1 MVWNVSGMVYAL
13 KPQCAVSI
21 ALKITDGETTMARK
35 IEAIKRRVHT
45 SYPEWKDW
53 NIYQKSVLIMRSSMG
68 KIPTTKYGS
77 VDPMNSTIMAYA
89 KKLNIYEQQLSSVL
103 DSSLL
108 EALSDY
114 DKDGEYRK
122 GLRRNGSQMKRATTT
137 EELMQVFTYEST
149 PSTYVSL
156 ISGARKSVTN
166 NEAKSLELW
175 QVNEEAVEKIRY
187 IDSSRKQE
195 KYYMKELRKA
205 EEQLQL
211 MKQKYEP
218 DPDELT
224 DEDMAFEPYYEEEE
238 DEEEIL

>member
-1 MVWNVSGMVYAL
+1 
-13 KPQCAVSI
+13 
-21 ALKITDGETTMARK
+21 
-35 IEAIKRRVHT
+35 
-45 SYPEWKDW
+45 
-53 NIYQKSVLIMRSSMG
+53 MG